1 MSAGRGFIAA
11 LLLSAAVLRLGAQ
24 DSTIKAIQLGV
35 RGASSAQPG
44 LVVLAGPGLDSVRT
58 IVQRDLENSNRFT
71 MPPHGADSAFTL
83 RGPFN
88 PGALKNSG
96 LTWVVELEPAV
107 GGVDVKLYD
116 MATGTIRQQMTRPL
130 DASGVG
136 DSRMTIHRVSDLV
149 AGWTGNIGI
158 AATRVAFKLKEGKDD
173 AIWRIDSDGANLAR
187 VSRPGGITATPAWS
201 PDGGSIAFTEYRD
214 GRWTLFLER
223 LGSGTRAA
231 MPSSSAGDSYGAN
244 FAPDG
249 KTVVYSHGLEAG
261 SGIES
266 ADISRMC
273 CAHVLTHDGRF
284 ADNVSPTYSPD
295 GHRIA
300 YVSNRTGTPEIYV
313 IDDDGTGRAQ
323 LVPSDFEPGGRALP
337 TYSPAW
343 SPDGATI
350 VFDRDT
356 PSGGRHLFTWSVGSG
371 QVIQLTSSG
380 RNDDPSWAPDSRH
393 VVFKSNRAGA
403 REQLWILDVVS
414 GAVRQLATSGGA
426 QYPAWSHILGTNP

>member
-1 MSAGRGFIAA
+1 MRCAFRLVVA
-11 LLLSAAVLRLGAQ
+11 LLGLVAVRALGAQ
-24 DSTIKAIQLGV
+24 DTTNAIRLGV
-35 RGASSAQPG
+35 RGVSTAQPG
-44 LVVLAGPGLDSVRT
+44 LAVLSGPGLDSVRT

-71 MPPHGADSAFTL
+71 MPPHGADSAFIL

-88 PGALKNSG
+88 PAALKGIG

-116 MATGTIRQQMTRPL
+116 MTTGTIRQQATRPL
-130 DASGVG
+130 DPVGVG

-149 AGWTGNIGI
+149 SGWTGNTGI
-158 AATRVAFKLKEGKDD
+158 AATRIAFKGREGKDD
-173 AIWRIDSDGANLAR
+173 AIWRIDSDGANLVR
-187 VSRPGGITATPAWS
+187 VSAPRGYTMTPAWS
-201 PDGGSIAFTEYRD
+201 PDGGSIAFSEYRD
-214 GRWTLFLER
+214 GKWTLFLQR
-223 LGSGTRAA
+223 LASGTRAA
-231 MPSSSAGDSYGAN
+231 VPSSSAGDSYGAN

-249 KTVVYSHGLEAG
+249 KTLIYSHGLEAG

-300 YVSNRTGTPEIYV
+300 YVSNRTGVPEIYV
-313 IDDDGTGRAQ
+313 MDDDGTGRAQ
-323 LVPSDFEPGGRALP
+323 LVPSDFEPGGRPLP

-343 SPDGATI
+343 SPDGSQL

-356 PSGGRHLFTWSVGSG
+356 PAGGRQLYIWSVGSG
-371 QVIQLTSSG
+371 QVRQLTSAG

-393 VVFKSNRAGA
+393 IVFKSTRAGG
-403 REQLWILDVVS
+403 REQLWIFDTES
-414 GAVRQLATSGGA
+414 SAFRQIATPGGA
-426 QYPAWSHILGTNP
+426 QYPAWSRAFGTNP